1 MDTSKTLWHGCRSCR
16 YLTLRRGV
24 FGFVHHSIA
33 ILYHQVP
40 NPNITIRNFFIA
52 VPPRVARRARLHGR
66 LPMRGSLRAAHHD
79 VSVLTAAWLC
89 AGDLP
94 RGVDSSSAAAAC
106 SSINS
111 ISQSYVLSVVAC
123 GFIAATS
130 STALSAQ
137 KKTTCRVG
145 KAGEGL
151 QR

>member
-1 MDTSKTLWHGCRSCR
+1 MGW
-16 YLTLRRGV
+16 RG
-24 FGFVHHSIA
+24 FGFVHHSRTRF
-33 ILYHQVP
+33 YHEVP
-40 NPNITIRNFFIA
+40 NLSITIRNFFIA

-111 ISQSYVLSVVAC
+111 ISQSSPSAMSSFIDSIVYRAAPGEHRVV
-123 GFIAATS
+123 GSAARH
-130 STALSAQ
+130 
-137 KKTTCRVG
+137 RV
-145 KAGEGL
+145 
-151 QR
+151 